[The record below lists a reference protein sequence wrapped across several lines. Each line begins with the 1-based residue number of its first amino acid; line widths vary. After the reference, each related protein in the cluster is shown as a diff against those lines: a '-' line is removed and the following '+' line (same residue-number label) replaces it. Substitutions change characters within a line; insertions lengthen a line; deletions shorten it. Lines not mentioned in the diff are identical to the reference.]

1 MNVYV
6 REYQKIERKARRRDS
21 FALRYLPIVLA
32 LAGAVVVGKIYLQ
45 SMTIEWSHQVMAKK
59 EVVRDLEI
67 GNEELRRSIASLTTR
82 ERVVRDAG
90 QKLGMVAPGEEDVV
104 WIPVLDRSP
113 GKAAP
118 VLEAPRESGPAA
130 RVAAWLDALWQEEA
144 LALTTP

>member
-1 MNVYV
+1 
-6 REYQKIERKARRRDS
+6 
-21 FALRYLPIVLA
+21 
-32 LAGAVVVGKIYLQ
+32 
-45 SMTIEWSHQVMAKK
+45 MAKK

-67 GNEELRRSIASLTTR
+67 ANEELRRSIASLTTR

-90 QKLGMVAPGEEDVV
+90 EKLGMVAPGEEDVV

-113 GKAAP
+113 ATAAP
-118 VLEAPRESGPAA
+118 VLEKPRESGPAA